1 LTLLVL
7 FGLPFSYFYAMEV
20 QESEQ
25 MELFTGGDKED
36 DDLEGESLLEDEADG
51 FGLKNFDSDEEK
63 TVAGDSFKNALI

>member
-1 LTLLVL
+1 
-7 FGLPFSYFYAMEV
+7 MEV

-36 DDLEGESLLEDEADG
+36 DDLEGESLLEDDADG

-63 TVAGDSFKNALI
+63 TVASDSF